1 HKITGKNQEY
11 KWGSEQQTAFEEL
24 KKEMLKE
31 VVLEHPDWD
40 KPFILYTD
48 ASGGGLGAV
57 LSQINENG
65 EERPIAFASKALQNA
80 QHNYAATELELLAV
94 MWAVTEKFEQYLL
107 GKEFVIVS
115 DHQALRQIVKN
126 STESKRMKRWLT
138 KLQEYNFEVV
148 YKPGNELTN
157 ADALSGMTPS
167 PVQGLEHPIIGAQ
180 SPKHKLKRD

>member
-1 HKITGKNQEY
+1 
-11 KWGSEQQTAFEEL
+11 
-24 KKEMLKE
+24 M
-31 VVLEHPDWD
+31 
-40 KPFILYTD
+40 
-48 ASGGGLGAV
+48 GAV

-115 DHQALRQIVKN
+115 DHQPLRQIVKN

-157 ADALSGMTPS
+157 ADALSRMTPS
-167 PVQGLEHPIIGAQ
+167 PIQGLEHPIIGAQ
-180 SPKHKLKRD
+180 SPEHKLKRD